1 MRTFAFVSILG
12 LAAGSFAPLQ
22 AQSLVD
28 VAKKEGERRQ
38 TVKSTTKVYTNGD
51 LKPAGD
57 SAPDPTAAAAAPG
70 DASSSADKKPADA
83 KTDAVVGSKADA
95 KGDGK
100 AADKAPAKD
109 AKASADGAEKGQEYW
124 GGKMRALNEQLERDR
139 LYAEAIQTRINS
151 LTADFSAKD
160 DPAQRAMIADDREK
174 AVSELS
180 RLRKQIEEDK
190 DAIGN
195 LEEEARHA
203 SVPPGWLR

>member
-1 MRTFAFVSILG
+1 MRIFAFVSLLS
-12 LAAGSFAPLQ
+12 LAAGSFAPLH
-22 AQSLVD
+22 AQSLAD

-38 TVKSTTKVYTNGD
+38 TTRSSTKVYTNGD
-51 LKPAGD
+51 LKPVGD
-57 SAPDPTAAAAAPG
+57 PDPAAAPA

-83 KTDAVVGSKADA
+83 KTDAKADSA

-100 AADKAPAKD
+100 AADKSAAKD
-109 AKASADGAEKGQEYW
+109 AKASGDGEEKNQEYW

-139 LYAEAIQTRINS
+139 MYAEAIQTRINS

>member
-1 MRTFAFVSILG
+1 MRIFAFVSMLG
-12 LAAGSFAPLQ
+12 LAAGSFAPLH
-22 AQSLVD
+22 AQSLAD

-38 TVKSTTKVYTNGD
+38 TTKSSTKVYTNGD

-57 SAPDPTAAAAAPG
+57 PEPDPAAATAN
-70 DASSSADKKPADA
+70 ASSSADKTSSDA
-83 KTDAVVGSKADA
+83 KSDVVADSA
-95 KGDGK
+95 KGNGK
-100 AADKAPAKD
+100 ATEKSAAKD
-109 AKASADGAEKGQEYW
+109 AKASGDGEERGQEYW

-139 LYAEAIQTRINS
+139 MYAEAIQTRINS

-174 AVSELS
+174 AVTELS

>member
-1 MRTFAFVSILG
+1 MRIFAFVSMLG
-12 LAAGSFAPLQ
+12 LAAGSFAPLH
-22 AQSLVD
+22 AQSLAD

-38 TVKSTTKVYTNGD
+38 TVTSKTKVYTNGD
-51 LKPAGD
+51 LKPVAEP
-57 SAPDPTAAAAAPG
+57 APDSAAAPA
-70 DASSSADKKPADA
+70 DASSSADKKAVDA
-83 KTDAVVGSKADA
+83 KTDAKAEKADA

-100 AADKAPAKD
+100 AADKSAAKD
-109 AKASADGAEKGQEYW
+109 AKGSGDGEEKGQEYW
-124 GGKMRALNEQLERDR
+124 GGKMHALNEQLERDR
-139 LYAEAIQTRINS
+139 MYAEAIQTRINS

-160 DPAQRAMIADDREK
+160 DPAQRMMIADDREK

>member
-1 MRTFAFVSILG
+1 MRIFAFVSMLS
-12 LAAGSFAPLQ
+12 LAAGSFAPLH
-22 AQSLVD
+22 AQSLAD

-38 TVKSTTKVYTNGD
+38 TTKSSTKVYTNGD
-51 LKPAGD
+51 LKPVGD
-57 SAPDPTAAAAAPG
+57 PAPEPAAAPA
-70 DASSSADKKPADA
+70 DASSSADKKSADA
-83 KTDAVVGSKADA
+83 KSDAKPTA

-100 AADKAPAKD
+100 AADKSAAKD
-109 AKASADGAEKGQEYW
+109 AKASGDGEEKGQEYW
-124 GGKMRALNEQLERDR
+124 GGRMRALNEQLERDR
-139 LYAEAIQTRINS
+139 MYAEAIQTRINS

-160 DPAQRAMIADDREK
+160 DPAQRALIADDREK